1 MDYASILARYIGRE
15 VYVSTFGHVR
25 LRGELAAVYEDC
37 VRLIN
42 ASTSQESEDAP
53 WSSSV
58 TDFGDDGPQ
67 TDGSEALVHFHH
79 IVAIRCADDELLDVP
94 VLPDYHA
101 DTPVPVVENET
112 STAQE
117 TTQEPWEAFLEVDR
131 LTLEL
136 GQKLVKLV
144 HPESTDIMQRTSA
157 IRCHLADS
165 LGVVIPRLRLR
176 DSLDLSD
183 QEYRILIDQYEVAR
197 GRLGPG
203 QYLALDMGT
212 SSGTLQGVRG
222 IDPTFGG
229 PGIWITSDQ
238 QQEAEQLGYL
248 VIDPSMLVITHLQ
261 ETLRRH
267 AHEILTLGDVREM
280 LERLRDRSPGEFD
293 EIRSSPMTVSMLH
306 AVLRRLLEEGESI
319 KNFSRIVEILALHGH
334 RNQDIESLVAM
345 VRVRLGR
352 QLVQRY
358 IDNDG
363 KVHAIGLDRDLETP
377 LLQMTDED
385 AGRHVRGWMERLVE
399 VLREAFQRL
408 DEQQRPV
415 AVIVSSDLRKRLW
428 QILSPH
434 FPQVAVLSLAE
445 IPRGTDIYWQMIVSP
460 EEVGALEA
468 AVKRSPHPAVAK
480 DTTYRPAKNKMSD
493 HLAEELPPRRPR

>member
-42 ASTSQESEDAP
+42 ALTSQESEDAP

-58 TDFGDDGPQ
+58 TDFTEEGTTP
-67 TDGSEALVHFHH
+67 DGSEALVHFHH
-79 IVAIRCADDELLDVP
+79 IVAIRCGDDELMDLP
-94 VLPDYHA
+94 VLPEFHSEG
-101 DTPVPVVENET
+101 PGQIVENDPPQAELDG
-112 STAQE
+112 
-117 TTQEPWEAFLEVDR
+117 QEPWEAFLEIDR
-131 LTLEL
+131 LTLEM

-157 IRCHLADS
+157 IRCHLADA
-165 LGVVIPRLRLR
+165 LGIVIPRLRLR
-176 DSLDLSD
+176 DSLDLGD
-183 QEYRILIDQYEVAR
+183 QEYRVLIDQYEVAR

-212 SSGTLQGVRG
+212 SSGTLDGVRG

-229 PGIWITSDQ
+229 PGIWIQESQ

-248 VIDPSMLVITHLQ
+248 VIDPAMLIITHLQ

-280 LERLRDRSPGEFD
+280 LERLRDRSPGEFE

-334 RNQDIESLVAM
+334 RNQEIESLVAM

-358 IDNDG
+358 IDADG
-363 KVHAIGLDRDLETP
+363 KVHAVGLDRELEKP
-377 LLQMTDED
+377 LLQMSDEE
-385 AGRHVRGWMERLVE
+385 AGRQVRGWMERLVD
-399 VLREAFQRL
+399 VLRESFGRL
-408 DEQQRPV
+408 DDQQRPV
-415 AVIVSSDLRKRLW
+415 AVIVSSELRTRLW

-434 FPQVAVLSLAE
+434 FPQITVLSLAE
-445 IPRGTDIYWQMIVSP
+445 IPRGTEIYWQMIISP
-460 EEVGALEA
+460 EEVGALEP
-468 AVKRSPHPAVAK
+468 AVKRNPHPAVAK
-480 DTTYRPAKNKMSD
+480 DATYRPSKGKMTE

>member
-25 LRGELAAVYEDC
+25 LCGELAAVYEDC

-53 WSSSV
+53 WSSSL
-58 TDFGDDGPQ
+58 TDMDDDEAHA
-67 TDGSEALVHFHH
+67 DGSEALVHFHH
-79 IVAIRCADDELLDVP
+79 IVAIRCADEQLLDVP
-94 VLPDYHA
+94 VLPEFHA
-101 DTPVPVVENET
+101 DSPVQIVESDIPAEP
-112 STAQE
+112 E
-117 TTQEPWEAFLEVDR
+117 TTPEPWEAFLEVDR

-165 LGVVIPRLRLR
+165 MGIVIPRLRLR
-176 DSLDLSD
+176 DSLDLAD
-183 QEYRILIDQYEVAR
+183 QEYRVLIDQYEVAR

-267 AHEILTLGDVREM
+267 AHEILTVGDVREM

-293 EIRSSPMTVSMLH
+293 EVRSSPMTVSMLH

-334 RNQDIESLVAM
+334 RNQEIESLVAM

-358 IDNDG
+358 LDTDG
-363 KVHAIGLDRDLETP
+363 KVHAIGLDRELEGP
-377 LLQMTDED
+377 LLQMSDED
-385 AGRHVRGWMERLVE
+385 AGRQVRGWMERLVD
-399 VLREAFQRL
+399 VLRDSFHRL
-408 DEQQRPV
+408 EEQQRPV
-415 AVIVSSDLRKRLW
+415 AVIVSTSLRHRLW

-434 FPQVAVLSLAE
+434 FPQIAVLSLAE
-445 IPRGTDIYWQMIVSP
+445 IPRGTDIYWQMIISP
-460 EEVGALEA
+460 EEVGAHESAL
-468 AVKRSPHPAVAK
+468 KRSPHPADAK
-480 DTTYRPAKNKMSD
+480 DATYRPSKSKISEHMS
-493 HLAEELPPRRPR
+493 EELPPRRPR

>member
-58 TDFGDDGPQ
+58 TDYGEDGPQ

-79 IVAIRCADDELLDVP
+79 IVAIRCADEELLDVP
-94 VLPDYHA
+94 VLPEFHA
-101 DTPVPVVENET
+101 ETPMPIVESDPVSVTE
-112 STAQE
+112 SAA
-117 TTQEPWEAFLEVDR
+117 EPWEVFLEVDR

-136 GQKLVKLV
+136 GQKLVKFV

-157 IRCHLADS
+157 IRCHLADA
-165 LGVVIPRLRLR
+165 LGIVIPRLRLR
-176 DSLDLSD
+176 DSLDLGD
-183 QEYRILIDQYEVAR
+183 QEYRVLIDQNEVAR

-267 AHEILTLGDVREM
+267 AHEILTLGDVREL

-334 RNQDIESLVAM
+334 RSQEIETLVAM

-352 QLVQRY
+352 QLVQRF
-358 IDNDG
+358 IDSDG
-363 KVHAIGLDRDLETP
+363 KVHAIGLDRDLEAP
-377 LLQMTDED
+377 LLQMSDED
-385 AGRHVRGWMERLVE
+385 AGRHVRGWLERMVD
-399 VLREAFQRL
+399 VLRESFQRL

-415 AVIVSSDLRKRLW
+415 AVIVSSDLRNRLW

-434 FPQVAVLSLAE
+434 FPQIAVLSLAE
-445 IPRGTDIYWQMIVSP
+445 IPRGTEIYWQMIVSP

-468 AVKRSPHPAVAK
+468 AVKRTPHPAVAK
-480 DTTYRPAKNKMSD
+480 DATYRPVKSKMTE
-493 HLAEELPPRRPR
+493 HMAEELPPRRPR

>member
-53 WSSSV
+53 WSSSI

-94 VLPDYHA
+94 VLPEYHA
-101 DTPVPVVENET
+101 DLPVPVVESET
-112 STAQE
+112 PAAQDAN
-117 TTQEPWEAFLEVDR
+117 QEPWEAFLEVDR

-165 LGVVIPRLRLR
+165 LGMVIPRLRLR
-176 DSLDLSD
+176 DSLDLGD

-229 PGIWITSDQ
+229 PGVWIKSDQ

-280 LERLRDRSPGEFD
+280 LERLRERSPGEFD

-358 IDNDG
+358 IDTDG
-363 KVHAIGLDRDLETP
+363 KVHAVGLDRELEAP

-385 AGRHVRGWMERLVE
+385 AGRQVRGWMERLVE

-415 AVIVSSDLRKRLW
+415 AVIVSTDLRKRLW

-434 FPQVAVLSLAE
+434 FPQIAVLSLAE
-445 IPRGTDIYWQMIVSP
+445 IPRGTEIYWQMIVSP
-460 EEVGALEA
+460 EEVGALESV
-468 AVKRSPHPAVAK
+468 VKRSPHPAVAK